1 MERQQIR
8 RAGEEAF
15 DEALT
20 DPRMQ
25 LPVLLIEDDPARD
38 DLPPGFP
45 GALHHAHGYAPHPV
59 TTPTFTTLTF
69 RSIPEPWYRT
79 NAAKL
84 TLVGLGLVAAM
95 ASVVALLWPSYT
107 PTPQDAG
114 TTTAPAPSP
123 SASPTR
129 SQSAPSVPSPVGLPP
144 AGLPPPPPPPAEPPP
159 PASPPHYYPRY
170 TEPSKQK
177 PRVDVTRTPISVAPT
192 VRQQPRADS
201 SAPGDGPK
209 RGWPW

>member
-1 MERQQIR
+1 
-8 RAGEEAF
+8 
-15 DEALT
+15 
-20 DPRMQ
+20 MQ
-25 LPVLLIEDDPARD
+25 VPVLLTEDDPARD
-38 DLPPGFP
+38 EPPTRIPRRTPSHPWLRTASRHHPDLHDTDVPIATR
-45 GALHHAHGYAPHPV
+45 ALVSHQCGEAHARRPRPRGGHG
-59 TTPTFTTLTF
+59 
-69 RSIPEPWYRT
+69 
-79 NAAKL
+79 
-84 TLVGLGLVAAM
+84 VGC
-95 ASVVALLWPSYT
+95 ALLWPSYT

-129 SQSAPSVPSPVGLPP
+129 PQSAPSVPSPVGLAP
-144 AGLPPPPPPPAEPPP
+144 AGLPPPTPPPAEPPP

-177 PRVDVTRTPISVAPT
+177 PRVDVTRTPISAAPT